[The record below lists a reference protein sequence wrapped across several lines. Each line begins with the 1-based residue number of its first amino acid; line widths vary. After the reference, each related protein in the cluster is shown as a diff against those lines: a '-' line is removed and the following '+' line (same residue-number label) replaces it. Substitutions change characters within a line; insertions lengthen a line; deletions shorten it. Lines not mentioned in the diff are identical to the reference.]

1 MRERIE
7 ILRTIRQEEWKITNH
22 CNEIYG
28 ACRHKTRFHRF
39 LKEHTNVKNTG
50 TDEGNKPEK
59 VYYKYDDPD
68 RFSVLDGS
76 QESSPRPARV
86 SDITPPPGPGA
97 LDVCM
102 PILICV

>member
-1 MRERIE
+1 MIC
-7 ILRTIRQEEWKITNH
+7 QEEWKIINN

-39 LKEHTNVKNTG
+39 LKEHTNVKNTS

-59 VYYKYDDPD
+59 VYKYDD
-68 RFSVLDGS
+68 RDGLSDSDDS

-86 SDITPPPGPGA
+86 SDVIPPPGA
-97 LDVCM
+97 LDVCT
-102 PILICV
+102 PILVCV